1 MTVVLASASPI
12 RRQLLERAG
21 IGVLADPARVDEDE
35 VRSGLDADAVPPR
48 EVAEA
53 LAELK
58 ARKVSARHPGALVIG
73 ADQVLEL
80 DGRRFDKPADRAE
93 ARRHLEAFAG
103 RTHRLHSAAVIAR
116 DATPVWRHISTVQ
129 MTMRPLSAADIDV
142 YLDRAGPAALE
153 SVGAYQFEGL
163 GASRFAG
170 YRGDFFAVLG
180 LPLLEVLG
188 ALRAN
193 GVGP

>member
-12 RRQLLERAG
+12 RRALLERAG
-21 IGVLADPARVDEDE
+21 IELAVDPARVDEAE
-35 VRSGLDADAVPPR
+35 IRSGLDADSVPPR

-53 LAELK
+53 LAEFK
-58 ARKVSARHPGALVIG
+58 ARKVSARHPGSLVIG

-80 DGRRFDKPADRAE
+80 DGQRFDKPADLAA
-93 ARRHLEAFAG
+93 ARQYLEALSG

-116 DATPVWRHISTVQ
+116 DASPIWRQISTVH
-129 MTMRPLSAADIDV
+129 MTMHPLTGVDIDR
-142 YLDRAGPAALE
+142 YLDRIGTTAVE

-163 GASRFAG
+163 GASLFAG

-193 GVGP
+193 GVRP